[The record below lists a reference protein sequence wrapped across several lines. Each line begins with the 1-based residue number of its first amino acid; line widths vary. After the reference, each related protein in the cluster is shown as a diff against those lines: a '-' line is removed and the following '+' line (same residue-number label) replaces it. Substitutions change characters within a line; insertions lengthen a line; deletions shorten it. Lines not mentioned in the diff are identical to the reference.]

1 MQASFVD
8 SDREIMLLSG
18 IDAAYTKQQLRNS
31 FLMGATFVDLL
42 FNFASRFSSFHL
54 TDVETALF
62 CALMLIRPDRG
73 GLTNREKVNKLQEI
87 LIQALQNQID
97 INHRSESGLFPKVL
111 MMVSNLRE
119 LNGEQRRMLNNL
131 KGQIEF
137 SEGLLAEIFDL
148 AD

>member
-1 MQASFVD
+1 
-8 SDREIMLLSG
+8 MLHSY
-18 IDAAYTKQQLRNS
+18 IFQRNE
-31 FLMGATFVDLL
+31 VV
-42 FNFASRFSSFHL
+42 FS
-54 TDVETALF
+54 
-62 CALMLIRPDRG
+62 DRG